1 MATTLV
7 TQSMLLDLEALAHA
21 HSAFADRL
29 NALLD
34 ALSVPPQG
42 QGRSKWLVNAAG
54 IQPVAAG
61 KWFTGTKPRRSNL
74 TTLTAYITAH
84 YPVNATQ
91 EELLD
96 FLTGKYIALD
106 VNAELAR
113 SGLTPPE
120 QGFVQTVVARA
131 MKEKGLDPLA
141 PDGVTARQRLYSM
154 PAREQHFISSTA
166 MEMRWRKPPGW
177 LRQKARK
184 FMPKPETSPTE
195 QPWNACSATAPP
207 VLDALMFCI
216 TMSAARLPAASRK
229 WTRQPGIG
237 RSITI

>member
-7 TQSMLLDLEALAHA
+7 TQSMLLDLEAMTRAHA
-21 HSAFADRL
+21 AFADRL

-34 ALSVPPQG
+34 ALAVPPHG
-42 QGRSKWLVNAAG
+42 QGRAKWLVKAAG

-74 TTLTAYITAH
+74 TTLAAFITAN

-91 EELLD
+91 DELLD
-96 FLTGKYIALD
+96 YLTGKYVALD

-131 MKEKGLDPLA
+131 MKDKGLDPLA
-141 PDGVTARQRLYSM
+141 PEQLPLWTKVVIHVARYYAIKVGKG
-154 PAREQHFISSTA
+154 PAPDEDTV
-166 MEMRWRKPPGW
+166 
-177 LRQKARK
+177 L
-184 FMPKPETSPTE
+184 
-195 QPWNACSATAPP
+195 ATAAAFLELAI
-207 VLDALMFCI
+207 LDAI
-216 TMSAARLPAASRK
+216 
-229 WTRQPGIG
+229 
-237 RSITI
+237 